1 MKIIKLIYSKVKNID
16 SMYIEVFCYLIIIAI
31 IIGI

>member
-1 MKIIKLIYSKVKNID
+1 MKIIKLIYSKAKNID
-16 SMYIEVFCYLIIIAI
+16 SMYIEVCCYLIIIAI